1 MENKNNDK
9 LIQKVTCPCCKSEV
23 LLEYEKKITR
33 HSFMPSYT
41 IKIVQGCR
49 HFIEGETINENYV
62 RLLNS
67 LIKDIQIDYNRLV
80 ESRTKRKLEE
90 LGINKNDLRGL
101 F

>member
-1 MENKNNDK
+1 MDNKNNDR
-9 LIQKVTCPCCKSEV
+9 LIQQCTCPICKATV
-23 LLEYEKKITR
+23 LLEYEKR
-33 HSFMPSYT
+33 VSRNMVSYN
-41 IKIVQGCR
+41 IKILKGCK
-49 HFIEGETINENYV
+49 HFIEGETISEQYV

-90 LGINKNDLRGL
+90 LGINKNDIRSL

>member
-1 MENKNNDK
+1 MENSDK
-9 LIQKVTCPCCKSEV
+9 LVQQCTCPICKARV
-23 LLEYEKKITR
+23 LLEYEKR
-33 HSFMPSYT
+33 VNRNMVSYN
-41 IKIVQGCR
+41 IKILQGCK
-49 HFIEGETINENYV
+49 HFCEGELINENYV

-90 LGINKNDLRGL
+90 LGINKNDIRSL